1 VNNDLILTIYK
12 RVAVVSLLVV
22 VISYLLFSNSKPII
36 LGYIFGT
43 IISMLGLKLIDNT
56 VSKSVK
62 MSPAQANRYTVFH
75 YFLRYLIYF
84 IVLFVAAVAD
94 YLNVIAAVLGL
105 MIIKLVIII
114 STVLDKDFMK

>member
-1 VNNDLILTIYK
+1 MNNDLILAIYK

>member
-1 VNNDLILTIYK
+1 MFN
-12 RVAVVSLLVV
+12 
-22 VISYLLFSNSKPII
+22 NSKPII

-43 IISMLGLKLIDNT
+43 IISMLGLKLIDST

-75 YFLRYLIYF
+75 YFARYLIYF

-94 YLNVIAAVLGL
+94 YLNIIAAILGL
-105 MIIKLVIII
+105 MVIKLVIII
-114 STVLDKDFMK
+114 STVLNKDFTK